1 MMAANQLDMVM
12 SQVRQLPASEQL
24 QIIKR
29 VADLLGRAD
38 QPPHSEEQLAALA
51 ADPDIQRELR
61 QIEAEFAGKG
71 TQDDEGSF
79 RRLADQWLRETEH
92 VSSIKQACMHPA
104 YQRIIGLGPAVVPYL
119 LRELEQAPDHWFWA
133 LHAITGAD
141 PARTEDSVEG
151 ARIAWLKWGGEKG
164 YL

>member
-1 MMAANQLDMVM
+1 M
-12 SQVRQLPASEQL
+12 
-24 QIIKR
+24 
-29 VADLLGRAD
+29 
-38 QPPHSEEQLAALA
+38 
-51 ADPDIQRELR
+51 R

-133 LHAITGAD
+133 LHAITGAA

-151 ARIAWLKWGGEKG
+151 ARMAWLKWGGEKG